1 MPASSSTR
9 QLFLLCLLIPIAF
22 SDGIQ
27 LILVNNC
34 NYSVWPGILGSA
46 GHPSPE
52 NGGFHLEV
60 GEEAV
65 FEVPN
70 KWSGRIWGR
79 QGCGF
84 DGLGRGRCETG
95 DCGGVLQCRGSG
107 GAPPATVVEVTFG
120 TDRSPLHYYDVSLVD
135 GFNLPVTVA
144 PVGGGV
150 GCGVAGCEVDLNAC
164 CPSKFEV
171 KGQGGRAVGCKSACL
186 ALGADKYCCRGD
198 YASPAICKP
207 TLFSHLFKAICPRA
221 YSFAYDDASSLNMC
235 RASRYLITFCP
246 PARAR

>member
-34 NYSVWPGILGSA
+34 NYSVWPGVLGSA
-46 GHPSPE
+46 GHPSLE
-52 NGGFHLEV
+52 NGGFHLAV
-60 GEEAV
+60 GEEVV

-70 KWSGRIWGR
+70 GWSGRIWGR

-95 DCGGVLQCRGSG
+95 DCGGVLQCKGAG
-107 GAPPATVVEVTFG
+107 GAPPATVVELTFG

-186 ALGADKYCCRGD
+186 ALGADKYCCRGN
-198 YASPAICKP
+198 YASPASCKP

-246 PARAR
+246 PASAR